1 MCGPCWPA
9 STSSSTHSSNATDMP
24 AHTVDSSA
32 RVGVIGSGI
41 AGASVAFGLA
51 SRGVDV
57 TIVDDA
63 MAGQATAASA
73 GIIAPWVSTST
84 GAYYETYAAGGNFY
98 PAFLEALRTLGIPD
112 LGYRRSGA
120 LVVNNDPGTLAEAA
134 ATIRSRVAPAGTVA
148 GEVHDLDAAEL
159 REIFPPIAPDMTG
172 LLITGGGR
180 VDGRVLRDAILT
192 GARLHGA
199 RTVADSAQD
208 VTASSAGTW
217 SVRTTS
223 ATEDFDALVIAG
235 GARSAEL
242 LGRLGHAVG
251 IVPQRGQLLHLELRG
266 VNTSPWPTIHPL
278 DHHYITPFDGG
289 RIVAGATRED
299 GVGFDVR
306 ATAAGTQQVLDDAL
320 RIAPGLAQATV
331 LETRVGVRPMSTREG
346 ALPYAGAVQGADGLW
361 LASGFGAGGL
371 TMGPLIGDGVARLIL
386 GEEAPEIAHLAP

>member
-1 MCGPCWPA
+1 MT
-9 STSSSTHSSNATDMP
+9 STATDAP
-24 AHTVDSSA
+24 ARTVDSCA

-41 AGASVAFGLA
+41 AGASTAFALA

-98 PAFLEALRTLGIPD
+98 PAFLERLSALGIPD

-120 LVVNNDPGTLAEAA
+120 LVVNNDPDTLAEAA
-134 ATIRSRVAPAGTVA
+134 ATIRERVAAAGSVA
-148 GEVHDLDAAEL
+148 GEIHDVDAAEL
-159 REIFPPIAPDMTG
+159 AELFPPIAPDMTG

-192 GARLHGA
+192 GARQHGA
-199 RTVADSAQD
+199 RFVADSAQAI
-208 VTASSAGTW
+208 TAPGRGTEGRGTW
-217 SVRTTS
+217 SVRITS
-223 ATEDFDALVIAG
+223 AVEDFDALVIAG
-235 GARSAEL
+235 GARSADIFD
-242 LGRLGHAVG
+242 RLGHPVG
-251 IVPQRGQLLHLELRG
+251 IAPQRGQLLHLGLRG

-289 RIVAGATRED
+289 RIVAGATREE

-306 ATAAGTQQVLDDAL
+306 ATAAGTKQVLDDAL
-320 RIAPGLAQATV
+320 RIAPGLAEATV

-346 ALPYAGAVQGADGLW
+346 ALPYAGAVPGADGLW

-371 TMGPLIGDGVARLIL
+371 TMGPLIGDGLARLIL
-386 GEEAPEIAHLAP
+386 GEGAPEIAHLAL

>member
-1 MCGPCWPA
+1 MT
-9 STSSSTHSSNATDMP
+9 STATDTTARP
-24 AHTVDSSA
+24 ADGLTSPVDSSA

-57 TIVDDA
+57 TIIDEA

-98 PAFLEALRTLGIPD
+98 PTFLARLSALGIPD

-120 LVVNNDPGTLAEAA
+120 LVVNTDPGTLAEAA
-134 ATIRSRVAPAGTVA
+134 STIRARVAAAGTVA
-148 GEVHDLDAAEL
+148 GEIHDIDAADLVEL
-159 REIFPPIAPDMTG
+159 FPPIAADMTG

-192 GARLHGA
+192 GARQQGA
-199 RTVADSAQD
+199 RLVADSARA
-208 VTASSAGTW
+208 VTASSTGTW

-223 ATEDFDALVIAG
+223 AKEDFDALVIAG
-235 GARSAEL
+235 GARSAEIL
-242 LGRLGHAVG
+242 DRLGHTVEIA
-251 IVPQRGQLLHLELRG
+251 PQRGQLLHLELRG
-266 VNTSPWPTIHPL
+266 TNTSPWPTIHPL

-306 ATAAGTQQVLDDAL
+306 ATAAGTKQVLDDAL
-320 RIAPGLAQATV
+320 RIAPGLAEATV

-346 ALPYAGAVQGADGLW
+346 ALPYAGAVPGADGLW

-371 TMGPLIGDGVARLIL
+371 TMGPLIGDGLARLIL
-386 GEEAPEIAHLAP
+386 GQNAPEIAHLAL

>member
-1 MCGPCWPA
+1 MT
-9 STSSSTHSSNATDMP
+9 STATD
-24 AHTVDSSA
+24 ARARTVDSCA

-41 AGASVAFGLA
+41 AGASTAFALA
-51 SRGVDV
+51 YRGVNV

-98 PAFLEALRTLGIPD
+98 PEFLKRLTALGIPD

-134 ATIRSRVAPAGTVA
+134 ATIRERVGAARSVA
-148 GEVHDLDAAEL
+148 GEIHDVDAAEL
-159 REIFPPIAPDMTG
+159 AELFPPIAPDMTG

-192 GARLHGA
+192 GARQYGA
-199 RTVADSAQD
+199 KFVADSAQAI
-208 VTASSAGTW
+208 TASGRGTSSRGTW

-223 ATEDFDALVIAG
+223 AMDDFDALVIAG
-235 GARSAEL
+235 GARSADL
-242 LGRLGHAVG
+242 LDRLGHQVG
-251 IVPQRGQLLHLELRG
+251 IAPQRGQLLHLGLRG

-306 ATAAGTQQVLDDAL
+306 ATAAGTKQVLDDAL
-320 RIAPGLAQATV
+320 RIAPGLAEATV
-331 LETRVGVRPMSTREG
+331 LEARIGVRPMSTREG
-346 ALPYAGAVQGADGLW
+346 ALPHAGAVPGADGLW

-371 TMGPLIGDGVARLIL
+371 TMGPLIGDGLARLIL
-386 GEEAPEIAHLAP
+386 GKEATEIAHLAL

>member
-1 MCGPCWPA
+1 M
-9 STSSSTHSSNATDMP
+9 TSPATDAP
-24 AHTVDSSA
+24 ARPVDSSA

-41 AGASVAFGLA
+41 AGASTAFALA

-57 TIVDDA
+57 TVIDDA

-84 GAYYETYAAGGNFY
+84 GAYYETYAAGGTFY
-98 PAFLEALRTLGIPD
+98 PELLERLRALGIPE

-120 LVVNNDPGTLAEAA
+120 LVISNDPDTLAEAA
-134 ATIRSRVAPAGTVA
+134 AIIRSRVAAAGPVA
-148 GEVHDLDAAEL
+148 GETHDLDAAGLAEL
-159 REIFPPIAPDMTG
+159 FPPIAPGMTG

-180 VDGRVLRDAILT
+180 VDGRVLRDALLT

-199 RTVADSAQD
+199 RLVADSAQA
-208 VTASSAGTW
+208 VSASGAGTW

-223 ATEDFDALVIAG
+223 AREDFDALVIAG
-235 GARSAEL
+235 GARSADL
-242 LGRLGHAVG
+242 LGRLGYLVG

-289 RIVAGATRED
+289 RVVAGATRED

-306 ATAAGTQQVLDDAL
+306 ATAAGTKQILDDAL
-320 RIAPGLAQATV
+320 RIAPGLAEATV

-346 ALPYAGAVQGADGLW
+346 ALPYAGAVPGADGLW

-386 GEEAPEIAHLAP
+386 GEEAPEIAHLALRSDTAHL

>member
-1 MCGPCWPA
+1 MT
-9 STSSSTHSSNATDMP
+9 STATDAP
-24 AHTVDSSA
+24 ARTVDSRA

-41 AGASVAFGLA
+41 AGASTAFALA
-51 SRGVDV
+51 YRGVDV

-98 PAFLEALRTLGIPD
+98 PEFLGRLAALGIPD

-120 LVVNNDPGTLAEAA
+120 LVVNNDPVILAEAA
-134 ATIRSRVAPAGTVA
+134 ATIRERVATARSVA
-148 GEVHDLDAAEL
+148 GEIHDVDGAEL
-159 REIFPPIAPDMTG
+159 TELFPPIAPDMTG
-172 LLITGGGR
+172 LLVTGGGR
-180 VDGRVLRDAILT
+180 VDGQILRDAILT
-192 GARLHGA
+192 GARQYGA
-199 RTVADSAQD
+199 KFVADSARAI
-208 VTASSAGTW
+208 TASGRGTLSRGIW

-223 ATEDFDALVIAG
+223 AMDDFDALVIAG
-235 GARSAEL
+235 GARSADL
-242 LGRLGHAVG
+242 LGRLGHTVEIA
-251 IVPQRGQLLHLELRG
+251 PQRGQLLHLGLRG

-289 RIVAGATRED
+289 RIVTGATRED

-306 ATAAGTQQVLDDAL
+306 ATAAGTKQVLDDAL
-320 RIAPGLAQATV
+320 RIAPGLAEATV

-346 ALPYAGAVQGADGLW
+346 ALPYAGAVPGADGLW

-371 TMGPLIGDGVARLIL
+371 TMGPLIGDGLARLLL
-386 GEEAPEIAHLAP
+386 GEEAPEIAHLAL

>member
-1 MCGPCWPA
+1 MT
-9 STSSSTHSSNATDMP
+9 STATDAP
-24 AHTVDSSA
+24 ARTVDSCA

-41 AGASVAFGLA
+41 AGASTAFALA

-57 TIVDDA
+57 TIIDDA

-98 PAFLEALRTLGIPD
+98 PAFFERLGALGIPD

-120 LVVNNDPGTLAEAA
+120 LVVNNDPDTLAEAA
-134 ATIRSRVAPAGTVA
+134 VTIRERVTAAGSVA
-148 GEVHDLDAAEL
+148 GEIHDVDAAEL
-159 REIFPPIAPDMTG
+159 AELFPPIAPDMTG

-192 GARLHGA
+192 GASQHGA
-199 RTVADSAQD
+199 RFVADSAQAITPSGGK
-208 VTASSAGTW
+208 TAGRGTW

-223 ATEDFDALVIAG
+223 AMEDFDALVIAG
-235 GARSAEL
+235 GARSADL
-242 LGRLGHAVG
+242 LDRLGHPVG
-251 IVPQRGQLLHLELRG
+251 IAPQRGQLLHLGLRG

-306 ATAAGTQQVLDDAL
+306 ATAAGTKQVLDDAL
-320 RIAPGLAQATV
+320 RIAPGLAEATV

-346 ALPYAGAVQGADGLW
+346 ALPYAGAVPGADGLW
-361 LASGFGAGGL
+361 LTSGFGAGGL
-371 TMGPLIGDGVARLIL
+371 TMGPLIGDGLARLIL
-386 GEEAPEIAHLAP
+386 GEGAPEIAHLAP

>member
-1 MCGPCWPA
+1 
-9 STSSSTHSSNATDMP
+9 
-24 AHTVDSSA
+24 
-32 RVGVIGSGI
+32 
-41 AGASVAFGLA
+41 
-51 SRGVDV
+51 
-57 TIVDDA
+57 
-63 MAGQATAASA
+63 MA
-73 GIIAPWVSTST
+73 P
-84 GAYYETYAAGGNFY
+84 
-98 PAFLEALRTLGIPD
+98 
-112 LGYRRSGA
+112 
-120 LVVNNDPGTLAEAA
+120 
-134 ATIRSRVAPAGTVA
+134 
-148 GEVHDLDAAEL
+148 
-159 REIFPPIAPDMTG
+159 
-172 LLITGGGR
+172 
-180 VDGRVLRDAILT
+180 
-192 GARLHGA
+192 
-199 RTVADSAQD
+199 
-208 VTASSAGTW
+208 ASSAGTW

>member
-1 MCGPCWPA
+1 MI
-9 STSSSTHSSNATDMP
+9 STAIDTTAR
-24 AHTVDSSA
+24 TVDSSA

-41 AGASVAFGLA
+41 AGAGVAFGLA

-98 PAFLEALRTLGIPD
+98 PAFLEQLSALGIPD

-120 LVVNNDPGTLAEAA
+120 LVVNNDPETLAEAA
-134 ATIRSRVAPAGTVA
+134 ATIRSRVAAAGTVA
-148 GEVHDLDAAEL
+148 GEIHNLDAAEL
-159 REIFPPIAPDMTG
+159 AELFPPIAPDMTG

-180 VDGRVLRDAILT
+180 VDGRVLCDAILT
-192 GARLHGA
+192 GARQQGA
-199 RTVADSAQD
+199 GFVADSAQAI
-208 VTASSAGTW
+208 TASGRGTW
-217 SVRTTS
+217 SVRTAS
-223 ATEDFDALVIAG
+223 ATEGFDALVIAG
-235 GARSAEL
+235 GARSADL
-242 LGRLGHAVG
+242 LGRLGHSVG
-251 IVPQRGQLLHLELRG
+251 IAPQRGQLLHLELRG

-306 ATAAGTQQVLDDAL
+306 ATAAGTKRVLDDAL
-320 RIAPGLAQATV
+320 RIAPGLAEATV
-331 LETRVGVRPMSTREG
+331 LETRVGVRPMATREG
-346 ALPYAGAVQGADGLW
+346 ALPYAGAVPGADGLW

-386 GEEAPEIAHLAP
+386 GEEAPEIAHLGL

>member
-1 MCGPCWPA
+1 MT
-9 STSSSTHSSNATDMP
+9 STATDAP
-24 AHTVDSSA
+24 ARTVDTCA

-41 AGASVAFGLA
+41 AGASTAFALA
-51 SRGVDV
+51 YRGVDV
-57 TIVDDA
+57 IVVDDA
-63 MAGQATAASA
+63 TAGQATAASA

-98 PAFLEALRTLGIPD
+98 PEFLKRLIALGIPD

-120 LVVNNDPGTLAEAA
+120 LVVNNDPDTLAEAA
-134 ATIRSRVAPAGTVA
+134 ATIRERVAAARSVA
-148 GEVHDLDAAEL
+148 GEIHDVDAAEL
-159 REIFPPIAPDMTG
+159 AELFPPIAPDMTG

-192 GARLHGA
+192 GARQYGA
-199 RTVADSAQD
+199 KFVADSAQAI
-208 VTASSAGTW
+208 TASSRGTW

-223 ATEDFDALVIAG
+223 AMDEFDALVIAG
-235 GARSAEL
+235 GARSADL
-242 LGRLGHAVG
+242 LDRLGHPVG
-251 IVPQRGQLLHLELRG
+251 ITPQRGQLLHLGLRG

-306 ATAAGTQQVLDDAL
+306 ATASGTKQVLDDAM
-320 RIAPGLAQATV
+320 RIAPGLAEATV
-331 LETRVGVRPMSTREG
+331 LEARIGVRPMSTREG
-346 ALPYAGAVQGADGLW
+346 ALPYAGAVPGADGLW

-371 TMGPLIGDGVARLIL
+371 TMGPLIGDGLARLIL
-386 GEEAPEIAHLAP
+386 GEEATEIAHLAL